1 MSGRPLSAAARK
13 QAGSRSPLR
22 AAAIIRWAT
31 SLRTISS
38 WPTSQ
43 SSSQAV
49 SKASPIAAAA
59 SGSNAPCS
67 LKGLIGM
74 AVYPSRLPLT
84 PPTQIG
90 HKQEGSSN
98 IILAM
103 PQFATACHIHK
114 VGLQIHL
121 QALGPLKYGG
131 HSLLTYTMPCRRP
144 DRVALVAHRVASATQ
159 RSCRGAVRVTRQNE
173 ATVAHCLCRRA
184 PSRGENAL

>member
-49 SKASPIAAAA
+49 SNASPIAAVA

-74 AVYPSRLPLT
+74 AVYPQPLPLT

-90 HKQEGSSN
+90 HKPEGSSN
-98 IILAM
+98 IIPAM

-114 VGLQIHL
+114 SICRLWASEVWRASSTHL
-121 QALGPLKYGG
+121 HYA
-131 HSLLTYTMPCRRP
+131 CRRCGTGEFCFTC
-144 DRVALVAHRVASATQ
+144 ASASLTCASACQ
-159 RSCRGAVRVTRQNE
+159 SAV
-173 ATVAHCLCRRA
+173 AA
-184 PSRGENAL
+184 